1 MTRRRLPQTT
11 WADGSVVRMAHGYL
25 RKAGASELV
34 DDKFVKYVAV
44 EPRAMLAPAGGISA
58 SEKRRLLRGRILL
71 KVASAKRAARIEKR
85 EEANRS
91 ATTLVNSSILA
102 VEAESEVIDE
112 RAVDAIGVGCDW
124 C

>member
-25 RKAGASELV
+25 RKAGASEQV

-44 EPRAMLAPAGGISA
+44 EPHAMLAPAGGKSA

-71 KVASAKRAARIEKR
+71 KVASAERAARIEKR
-85 EEANRS
+85 EQR
-91 ATTLVNSSILA
+91 IA
-102 VEAESEVIDE
+102 VLLLL
-112 RAVDAIGVGCDW
+112 
-124 C
+124 